1 MNAHVDPRPGRL
13 AVGLIAVDV
22 ARTLDEIMAAIA
34 LRGAIYV
41 GEQECPLEEEYDG
54 NDFSAASHL
63 IVRVDGVVAGTLR
76 IRWFADFAK
85 VERAA
90 VLPRF
95 RTHALGAR
103 LLQYAC
109 DLAARRGYRRILGH
123 AQARLV
129 GFWERNAGLTARP
142 GRPSFVFSDHEYV
155 EVERR
160 LTPPP
165 GALSID
171 SDPLMLLRPDGAWD
185 QPGVLDQSVARGAT
199 NPH

>member
-1 MNAHVDPRPGRL
+1 MNAHVDPRPRTALGQ
-13 AVGLIAVDV
+13 ATVEV
-22 ARTLDEIMAAIA
+22 ARGLDDIMAAVA

-41 GEQECPLEEEYDG
+41 GEQACPLEEEYDG
-54 NDFSAASHL
+54 NDFSASTHL
-63 IVRVDGVVAGTLR
+63 IARVDGVTAGTLR

-95 RTHALGAR
+95 RAHALGAR
-103 LLQYAC
+103 LLQFAC
-109 DLAARRGYRRILGH
+109 ELAARRGYRRILGH

-142 GRPSFVFSDHEYV
+142 GRPTFVFSDHEYV

-160 LTPPP
+160 LSPPP
-165 GALSID
+165 DALSIN
-171 SDPLMLLRPDGAWD
+171 SDPLTLLRPDGAWD
-185 QPGVLDQSVARGAT
+185 QPGVLDQSASRGAT